1 MIVVNAFIV
10 KRALIEM
17 VVQLCNGV
25 LNKVL
30 HRNNRRT

>member
-17 VVQLCNGV
+17 VVQLGNGV